1 VDLFDSFGY
10 CFNNCDYQEQKVIK
24 IAIICGC
31 LLIAGCA
38 NQQHRFQSPSPAS
51 VSKDLNDAKQSASEL
66 EKYVAPEG
74 KEIARKLEC
83 NLNSAFKSLL
93 DYSIKVDAMS
103 KELVKA
109 QDDVAYW
116 HSKQV
121 KGLKEIWLWRSI
133 AIVSVLSV
141 IAYIGLKTS
150 WRFFL

>member
-1 VDLFDSFGY
+1 
-10 CFNNCDYQEQKVIK
+10 
-24 IAIICGC
+24 
-31 LLIAGCA
+31 
-38 NQQHRFQSPSPAS
+38 
-51 VSKDLNDAKQSASEL
+51 
-66 EKYVAPEG
+66 VAPEG
-74 KEIARKLEC
+74 KEIARKLEG

-109 QDDVAYW
+109 QDDVSYW
-116 HSKQV
+116 HGKQV
-121 KGLKEIWLWRSI
+121 KALKEIWLWRAI